1 MKNIDKNSAKKIHF
15 IGIGGI
21 GISALAR
28 FLKEKGYE
36 ISGSDLKASKIT
48 RELENEG
55 ILVQIPHAA
64 QNVAGK
70 DLVIYSAAIK
80 PQNVEFRRAC
90 ELGIPTLSRK
100 EALPLIL
107 QGKQVFAVAGA
118 HGKSTTASI
127 LASLINDASVIIGAI
142 LKEFGSNMI
151 YKESERL
158 IFEADESD
166 SSFLNANPHLAIVT
180 NAEAEH
186 LDFYKNDVS
195 VLHRAYEQFL
205 AQAKIRVINAE
216 DEFLQG
222 LELDALRL
230 YPSRDIKNFKVSV
243 KDYKPLTS
251 FELRDL
257 GVFSVFGMGYHLAV
271 DASLAILAALQLKNA
286 DEIRV
291 RLENY
296 RGIKKRFDI
305 LVADKK
311 HAIIDDYGH
320 HPTEIEATLRAGRD
334 YARLAGY
341 AKITA
346 IFEPHRYTRLAAN
359 LEHFKRAFAGISELV
374 ILPVY
379 AAGEDIIEIDLPK
392 HFKKALF
399 VKDIKRI
406 GDVLVDDEGRVYDD
420 GLIIGFGAG
429 DISEKLR
436 NEK

>member
-1 MKNIDKNSAKKIHF
+1 MKKIHF

-48 RELENEG
+48 AELEKEG
-55 ILVQIPHAA
+55 VAISIPHGEK
-64 QNVAGK
+64 NVIGK

-80 PQNVEFRRAC
+80 AQNAEFKKAKA
-90 ELGIPTLSRK
+90 LGIKTLSRK

-107 QGKQVFAVAGA
+107 RDKQVFAVAGA
-118 HGKSTTASI
+118 HGKSTTSSI
-127 LASLINDASVIIGAI
+127 LASLMNDASVIIGAI

-151 YKESERL
+151 YKESDKL

-166 SSFLNANPHLAIVT
+166 SSFLNANPYVAIVT

-186 LDFYKNDVS
+186 LEHYKNDLKK
-195 VLHRAYEQFL
+195 LHKAYEQFL
-205 AQAKIRVINAE
+205 NSAKIRIINGE
-216 DEFLQG
+216 DEFLKT
-222 LELDALRL
+222 LNLSATKL
-230 YPSRDIKNFKVSV
+230 YPSKDIKNYAVSV
-243 KDYKPLTS
+243 KDYKPRTS
-251 FELRDL
+251 FTLKDYGEFCVL
-257 GVFSVFGMGYHLAV
+257 GMGYHLAV
-271 DASLAILAALQLKNA
+271 DAALAILAALDFKSV
-286 DEIRV
+286 DEVRV

-296 RGIKKRFDI
+296 KGIKKRFDI

-311 HAIIDDYGH
+311 HSIIDDYGH
-320 HPTEIEATLRAGRD
+320 HPTEISATLKAASE

-341 AKITA
+341 SKITA
-346 IFEPHRYTRLAAN
+346 IFEPHRYTRLVAN
-359 LEHFKRAFAGISELV
+359 LEQFKDAFAKVSELV

-379 AAGEDIIEIDLPK
+379 AAGEKPVSVDLKAHFPK
-392 HFKKALF
+392 ATF

-406 GDVLVDDEGRVYDD
+406 GEVLVDDEGRVYED

-429 DISEKLR
+429 DISVKLR
-436 NEK
+436 GEK

>member
-1 MKNIDKNSAKKIHF
+1 MKKIHF

-48 RELENEG
+48 AELEKEG
-55 ILVQIPHAA
+55 VAISIPHGEK
-64 QNVAGK
+64 NVIGK

-80 PQNVEFRRAC
+80 AQNAEFKKAKA
-90 ELGIPTLSRK
+90 LGIKTLSRK

-107 QGKQVFAVAGA
+107 RDKQVFAVAGA
-118 HGKSTTASI
+118 HGKSTTSSI
-127 LASLINDASVIIGAI
+127 LASLMNDASVIIGAI

-151 YKESERL
+151 YKESDKL

-166 SSFLNANPHLAIVT
+166 SSFLNANPYVAIVT

-186 LDFYKNDVS
+186 LEHYKNDLKK
-195 VLHRAYEQFL
+195 LHKAYEQFL
-205 AQAKIRVINAE
+205 NSAKIRIINGE
-216 DEFLQG
+216 DEFLKT
-222 LELDALRL
+222 LNLSAIKL
-230 YPSRDIKNFKVSV
+230 YPSKDIKNYAVSV
-243 KDYKPLTS
+243 KDYKPRTS
-251 FELRDL
+251 FTLKDYGEFCVL
-257 GVFSVFGMGYHLAV
+257 GMGYHLAV
-271 DASLAILAALQLKNA
+271 DAALAILAALEFKSV
-286 DEIRV
+286 DEVRV

-296 RGIKKRFDI
+296 KGIKKRFDI

-320 HPTEIEATLRAGRD
+320 HPTEISATLKAASE

-341 AKITA
+341 SKITA
-346 IFEPHRYTRLAAN
+346 IFEPHRYTRLVAN
-359 LEHFKRAFAGISELV
+359 LEQFKDAFAGVSELV

-379 AAGEDIIEIDLPK
+379 AAGEKPVSVDLKAHFPK
-392 HFKKALF
+392 ATF

-406 GDVLVDDEGRVYDD
+406 GEVLVDDEGRVYED

-429 DISEKLR
+429 DISVKLR
-436 NEK
+436 GEK

>member
-1 MKNIDKNSAKKIHF
+1 MKKIHF

-48 RELENEG
+48 QELEKEG
-55 ILVQIPHAA
+55 VKVCIPHDEK
-64 QNVAGK
+64 NVIGK

-80 PQNVEFRRAC
+80 AENAEFKQAKA
-90 ELGIPTLSRK
+90 LKIQTLSRK

-107 QGKQVFAVAGA
+107 RDKQVFAVAGA
-118 HGKSTTASI
+118 HGKSTTSSI
-127 LASLINDASVIIGAI
+127 LASLMNDASVIIGAI

-151 YKESERL
+151 YKESDKL

-166 SSFLNANPHLAIVT
+166 SSFLNANPYVAIVT

-186 LDFYKNDVS
+186 LDHYGNDLRA
-195 VLHRAYEQFL
+195 LHKAYENFL

-216 DEFLQG
+216 DEFLN
-222 LELDALRL
+222 ALKFDSIKL
-230 YPSRDIKNFKVSV
+230 YPSKDIKNYAVSV
-243 KDYKPLTS
+243 KDYKPQTS
-251 FELRDL
+251 FELKNY
-257 GVFSVFGMGYHLAV
+257 GKFSVLGMGYHLAV
-271 DASLAILAALQLKNA
+271 DASLAILASLKFKSV
-286 DEIRV
+286 DEVRV

-296 RGIKKRFDI
+296 KGIKKRFDI

-320 HPTEIEATLRAGRD
+320 HPTEIATTLKAASE

-341 AKITA
+341 GAITA
-346 IFEPHRYTRLAAN
+346 IFEPHRYTRLVAN
-359 LEHFKRAFAGISELV
+359 LEHFKTAFAKIDKLV

-379 AAGEDIIEIDLPK
+379 AAGETPVEVDLRA
-392 HFKKALF
+392 HFPNATF
-399 VKDIKRI
+399 IKDLKRI
-406 GDVLVDDEGRVYDD
+406 GEVLVDDEGRVYDT

-429 DISEKLR
+429 DISVKLR
-436 NEK
+436 GDKQ